1 MKAFTLFEVL
11 VSLLIL
17 ASILSGAT
25 KLFKSSNNIEIYY
38 DLIDLQNSFDQYHTV
53 KDDQNI
59 KFIPTLKE
67 K

>member
-17 ASILSGAT
+17 TSVLSGVT

-38 DLIDLQNSFDQYHTV
+38 DLIDLQNSFDQYRIV